1 MYYDIYDLRARK
13 QMLEDDEID
22 AAEEGF
28 MQGYMED
35 EWNQLSWRNPSRK
48 RNKQKICRRNTIKS
62 RYLLGGKRGR
72 KIAKIWK

>member
-1 MYYDIYDLRARK
+1 MYYDIYDLKTRK

-35 EWNQLSWRNPSRK
+35 E
-48 RNKQKICRRNTIKS
+48 
-62 RYLLGGKRGR
+62 
-72 KIAKIWK
+72 